1 MSLGPWVHVGL
12 SNEPVAAVALPWP
25 EDCGAESVFLGRT
38 RVETHAELG
47 KLIRLEYEAYA
58 PMVER
63 LLGEMARDAA
73 LRWPCRAVR
82 IVHAS
87 GPVLPGQASVV
98 IQTATP
104 HRREAFAACRHLID
118 RIKHELP
125 VWKREIWEHG
135 TTFVEG
141 CCARRDDGPDHDTD
155 EPAHAHKHDHATH
168 TASHQQHG
176 GKP

>member
-1 MSLGPWVHVGL
+1 MSSGPWVRVGL
-12 SNEPVAAVALPWP
+12 SEHPVAAESLPWP

-38 RVETHAELG
+38 RVETHAQFG

-63 LLGEMARDAA
+63 MLDEMARDAA
-73 LRWPCRAVR
+73 QRWPCRAVR
-82 IVHAS
+82 IVHAA

-98 IQTATP
+98 IQVATP
-104 HRREAFAACRHLID
+104 HRREAFAASRHLID

-125 VWKREIWEHG
+125 VWKREVWEHG

-141 CCARRDDGPDHDTD
+141 CCARRDDDGHESAHEHDHD
-155 EPAHAHKHDHATH
+155 H
-168 TASHQQHG
+168 TPHQPQG
-176 GKP
+176 IKP